1 MYILEALVLRR
12 RELRHSH
19 DSSGPQGCGQNE
31 QEAASPADGAW
42 PSTPI
47 GYRLEL
53 ARARTLRTVQGLMRA
68 YFTELGLENDPAWL
82 DKDLQ
87 DLESGYQSGGLIVLL
102 HEQEP
107 VGCIGLRRIE
117 PGVGEIKRM
126 YIEPGHRKGGLGRAL
141 LESALNLARSK
152 GFSRLLLDTR
162 RDLKAAN
169 ALYERF
175 GFKDTKDYNQN
186 PRAERFMILDLG

>member
-1 MYILEALVLRR
+1 MK
-12 RELRHSH
+12 HSH
-19 DSSGPQGCGQNE
+19 DNNKPQGCGQNE

-42 PSTPI
+42 PSTPK

-53 ARARTLRTVQGLMRA
+53 ARTQTLRPVQGLMRA
-68 YFTELGLENDPAWL
+68 YFKELGLENDPACL

-87 DLESGYQSGGLIVLL
+87 DLESGYQSGGLIVLV

-107 VGCIGLRRIE
+107 VGCIGLRQIE

-126 YIEPGHRKGGLGRAL
+126 YIEPAYRKGGLGRAL
-141 LESALNLARSK
+141 LESALNLARDK